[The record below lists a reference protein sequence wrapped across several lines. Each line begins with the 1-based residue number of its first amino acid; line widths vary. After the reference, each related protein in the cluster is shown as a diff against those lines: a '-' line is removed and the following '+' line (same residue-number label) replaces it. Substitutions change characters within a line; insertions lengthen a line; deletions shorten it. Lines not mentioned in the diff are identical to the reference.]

1 MAQQI
6 RLYSNKTLYLKVK
19 RRIRRNSVR
28 SWRWFLQNKKA
39 VQRRRWSNNKFSLP
53 LLNAIQEEETILL
66 QHTYASARA
75 LWCWRLWTWGYYAN
89 LLSRL
94 SRILMYTEKVASVG
108 GLPSPPLGHF
118 ICLPPVYL
126 ARILSTFPCLS
137 LCIRICICFSNSLSL
152 IQRLCF
158 SFSPSSSLV
167 SPSLPPLYSS
177 LNTFFVSYYYS
188 FGLFHLCL
196 YFYFLRLL
204 SYLLR
209 GFSVAYIIFFTIR
222 PLSV

>member
-1 MAQQI
+1 MLGVGDGFYKTRRQCSDGGGVTINFPCRYWMQFKKR
-6 RLYSNKTLYLKVK
+6 RLYYCNT
-19 RRIRRNSVR
+19 
-28 SWRWFLQNKKA
+28 
-39 VQRRRWSNNKFSLP
+39 
-53 LLNAIQEEETILL
+53 
-66 QHTYASARA
+66 HTRARA

-167 SPSLPPLYSS
+167 SPITASS
-177 LNTFFVSYYYS
+177 LKFSQ
-188 FGLFHLCL
+188 HLL
-196 YFYFLRLL
+196 RVLLLLLRLVPSL
-204 SYLLR
+204 SLFLFPSLVVLR
-209 GFSVAYIIFFTIR
+209 Y
-222 PLSV
+222 